1 MQASE
6 TISLEREEKV
16 DARSFE
22 SVFDENKNKLL
33 GLVMGIVQQVE
44 DTEEIVQDVF
54 VKLHQ
59 NKEEML
65 SNPNLN
71 TWLYRVAI
79 NASLDHL
86 RKTKARKSGGL
97 LQRVFKIGREETPVV
112 FEHPGV
118 LLDKKQDA
126 VLLFAALKKIPEQQ
140 RIAFLLQQTEGKTV
154 AEVADILESSVQAAE
169 ALIKRAK
176 ANLRKQLQKDLFSV

>member
-1 MQASE
+1 
-6 TISLEREEKV
+6 
-16 DARSFE
+16 
-22 SVFDENKNKLL
+22 
-33 GLVMGIVQQVE
+33 VQQAE
-44 DTEEIVQDVF
+44 DAEEIVQDVF
-54 VKLHQ
+54 VKLYH

-65 SNPNLN
+65 SNPVLN
-71 TWLYRVAI
+71 TWLYRIAI

-86 RKTKARKSGGL
+86 RKAKALKSGGL
-97 LQRVFKIGREETPVV
+97 LQRVFRITQEETPVA

-140 RIAFLLQQTEGKTV
+140 RIAFLLQQTEGRTV
-154 AEVADILESSVQAAE
+154 AEVADILESSIQAAE

-176 ANLRKQLQKDLFSV
+176 ENLRKQLHKDLFSM